1 MQQVQVIPISKII
14 PNPDNPRTV
23 TDDKFKKLVKSLTD
37 FPEMLEKR
45 PLICVTTASGKFM
58 VLGGNQRLKA
68 AIKAGIK
75 QLPVMLAD
83 DWSEEKRQEFVV
95 KDNLNFGDWDWELLK
110 TDWNEGQ
117 LIEWGLEMQTEYE
130 MLPFE
135 DDDTK
140 ENPYNRQIHSPSYE
154 PTKDIPP
161 GLNELYN
168 IEKYKDLIIEIE
180 SSNIDGNIK
189 EFLKIAA
196 SRHIVFNYEN
206 IAEFYCNTDKDVQL
220 LMEKSALVLIDFNK
234 AIENGFV
241 LLTEQLKNE
250 YTNEYK
256 DT

>member
-1 MQQVQVIPISKII
+1 MQQVQYIKIGNIISN
-14 PNPDNPRTV
+14 PNNPRTLK
-23 TDDKFKKLVKSLTD
+23 DARFEKLVQSLVD

-68 AIKAGIK
+68 ATKAGIK

-83 DWSEEKRQEFVV
+83 DWSEEKRQEFII
-95 KDNLNFGDWDWELLK
+95 KDNLNYGDWNWEMVK
-110 TDWNEGQ
+110 TDWDADKR
-117 LIEWGLEMQTEYE
+117 IEWGLEEPTEYE

-154 PTKDIPP
+154 PTKDNPP
-161 GLNELYN
+161 SFNELYN

-180 SSNIDGNIK
+180 SSNIDSDIK

-196 SRHIVFNYEN
+196 SRHIVFDYEN
-206 IAEFYCNTDKDVQL
+206 IAEFYCNTNKDVQL
-220 LMEKSALVLIDFNK
+220 LMEKSALVLIDFDK

-241 LLTEQLKNE
+241 LLTEQIKSE
-250 YTNEYK
+250 YTNEYG
-256 DT
+256 DL